1 MKTAHAPSLSSK
13 LWKPALAVGI
23 VAAILLLGAA
33 ASNMMGGIAAN
44 QQAFVLY
51 TVTEADLPIVV
62 TERGN
67 LESQLETAIRCDV
80 ESSSFDRN
88 TQGTQIIFIVPN
100 GSAVNEGDLLVELDS
115 AAIRNQLDSQQL
127 AYDRA
132 ISQLIQAKAKYQ
144 NQLTQNETAEAE
156 AALKVKLAEL
166 DLEMYKDDE
175 SGTFKLAMEDIERQI
190 EEAKNTILESQAAL
204 ELQKTEKAGIE
215 ALFKL
220 GYRGRSDLD
229 QSRYS
234 YLQAEDKLARSVNLL
249 INYQGNRKRLE
260 TYEQQMQ
267 LLSLN
272 GVLATVQRNLEQ
284 VKIDNE
290 SKKEQANAAKIEAEK
305 AEAKEKE
312 RLDKLTE
319 QLELCKIYAPHS
331 GMAVYA
337 RENSRYSSDAEIAE
351 GVTVRQRQKILS
363 LPDLSR
369 MRVKTQVHEA
379 VLDQVRVGLPVTVKI
394 DAFPNRIYQGVV
406 EQVAVV
412 PSSSYYT
419 TVKTYDCSIRI
430 EELVEQLKPGMTA
443 VVDIHV
449 ERLKN
454 ILAVPVQAI
463 VQMDGSTWCYVQTEH
478 GIERRDVE
486 LGRTNDKFVHVT
498 KGLKSGEQIILN
510 PMSIIK
516 ESESEKKEIAPDAGM
531 GETPDI
537 PPPPAADENGGGKAP
552 GGAGKAGGAA
562 RPGSGG
568 RPAGGR
574 GGEGFGGSRG
584 GGPGGGAAGPGA
596 GGGAAGGGGGANRT
610 RPSGAPSDASSAN
623 GGGPGAG
630 GKGK

>member
-1 MKTAHAPSLSSK
+1 MKTAQASSLSSK
-13 LWKPALAVGI
+13 IWKPALGVGI
-23 VAAILLLGAA
+23 VAAVLLLGAA
-33 ASNMMGGIAAN
+33 AWSTVGDMSTN

-51 TVTEADLPIVV
+51 TVTPADLPIVV

-67 LESQLETAIRCDV
+67 LESQLETSIRCDV
-80 ESSSFDRN
+80 EGSSFDRN
-88 TQGTQIIFIVPN
+88 NQGTQIIFIVPN
-100 GSAVNEGDLLVELDS
+100 GSPVIEGDLLVELDS

-127 AYDRA
+127 AYDRS

-166 DLEMYKDDE
+166 DLEMYKDDD

-190 EEAKNTILESQAAL
+190 EESKSKILESQAAL
-204 ELQKTEKAGIE
+204 SLTKTEKAGIE

-229 QSRYS
+229 QVRFK
-234 YLQAEDKLARSVNLL
+234 YLQSEDQLAVSVNRL
-249 INYQGNRKRLE
+249 INFQGNRKRLE

-272 GVLATVQRNLEQ
+272 GALATVKRNLEQ

-290 SKKEQANAAKIEAEK
+290 SKKEQASAAHTEAEK

-312 RLDKLTE
+312 RLEKLTE
-319 QLELCKIYAPHS
+319 QVALCKIYAPHA

-337 RENSRYSSDAEIAE
+337 RENSRYSSDTEIAE

-369 MRVKTQVHEA
+369 MRVKTQIHEA
-379 VLDQVRVGLPVTVKI
+379 VLDQVRVGLPVTIKI
-394 DAFPNRIYQGVV
+394 DAFPNRTYQGVV

-419 TVKTYDCSIRI
+419 TVKTYDCAIKI
-430 EELVEQLKPGMTA
+430 DELVEQLKPGMTA

-449 ERLKN
+449 ERLKD

-463 VQMDGSTWCYVQTEH
+463 VQVDGSTWCYSQTDH

-498 KGLKSGEQIILN
+498 KGLASGERIILN
-510 PMSIIK
+510 PMAIIK
-516 ESESEKKEIAPDAGM
+516 DSESEKPEIAPDAGA

-537 PPPPAADENGGGKAP
+537 PPPPTADETTGNKAKGGA
-552 GGAGKAGGAA
+552 AGKAGS
-562 RPGSGG
+562 P

-574 GGEGFGGSRG
+574 GGGEGFGGGRGTGAGAGGASRNRPDAASPG
-584 GGPGGGAAGPGA
+584 AASPGAASPGGG
-596 GGGAAGGGGGANRT
+596 
-610 RPSGAPSDASSAN
+610 RPSGGPRA

-630 GKGK
+630 T